1 MQIKSEE
8 RDNCE
13 IMGLQS
19 NPDQRKWLIAL
30 SFVGMIASGIWLV
43 AEAGLIRS
51 NMMSLFAPVQGPLL
65 DFQQVSGLYL
75 LYTMPLAAAVVVFA
89 RMVVGVQTFGLFT
102 PMLMAMAFLQTGLIA
117 GPVILF
123 IAIGAGL
130 VVAPLLKNLKMAR
143 VGFLGGLMAMVA
155 IALLAVVPLFNKIEW
170 VTAFPVVVTAL
181 AVERFW
187 TVWEAEGIWDAT
199 KVAFSTLLVAI
210 AIEAVV
216 LSAMVVWLVE
226 LSPYAAPVLGG
237 VLSIGFGLYRGMRL
251 SELRRFKAVRRSR

>member
-1 MQIKSEE
+1 
-8 RDNCE
+8 
-13 IMGLQS
+13 MGLQPNRQQS
-19 NPDQRKWLIAL
+19 KWLYAL
-30 SFVGMIASGIWLV
+30 LVTSLIIIVVWVV

-51 NMMSLFAPVQGPLL
+51 NLLTLVAPTRGALL
-65 DFQQVSGLYL
+65 DFQTVTGLHL
-75 LYTMPLAAAVVVFA
+75 LYTMPIAAAVVVFA

-102 PMLMAMAFLQTGLIA
+102 PMLMAMAFLQTGLVA

-123 IAIGAGL
+123 IAIGSGL
-130 VVAPLLKNLKMAR
+130 LVAPVLKNLKMAR

-181 AVERFW
+181 AVERYW

-199 KVAFSTLLVAI
+199 KVALSTLVVAI

-216 LSAMVVWLVE
+216 LSPPIYWLVE
-226 LSPYAAPVLGG
+226 LSPFAAPALGG
-237 VLSIGFGLYRGMRL
+237 VLSVTLGLYRGMRL
-251 SELRRFKAVRRSR
+251 SEMRRFKAVRGAQ

>member
-1 MQIKSEE
+1 
-8 RDNCE
+8 
-13 IMGLQS
+13 MGLKPNRDQS
-19 NPDQRKWLIAL
+19 KWLYAL
-30 SFVGMIASGIWLV
+30 LLAGLILVGIWLV

-51 NMMSLFAPVQGPLL
+51 NLSDLFAPERRALL

-123 IAIGAGL
+123 IAIGSGL
-130 VVAPLLKNLKMAR
+130 LVAPMLKSLKMAR

-155 IALLAVVPLFNKIEW
+155 IALLAVVPIFNRIEW

-181 AVERFW
+181 AVERYW
-187 TVWEAEGIWDAT
+187 TVWEAEGMWDAT
-199 KVAFSTLLVAI
+199 KVALSTLLVAI

-216 LSAMVVWLVE
+216 LSPPVRWLVD

-237 VLSIGFGLYRGMRL
+237 ILSIGLGLYRGMRL
-251 SELRRFKAVRRSR
+251 SELRRFKVVRRSR

>member
-1 MQIKSEE
+1 
-8 RDNCE
+8 
-13 IMGLQS
+13 MGLKPDRKQS
-19 NPDQRKWLIAL
+19 RWLYAL
-30 SFVGMIASGIWLV
+30 LLASLILLGIWLV

-51 NMMSLFAPVQGPLL
+51 NLLTLVAPQRAPLL
-65 DFQQVSGLYL
+65 DFQQVTGLHL

-102 PMLMAMAFLQTGLIA
+102 PMLMAMAFLQTGLVA

-130 VVAPLLKNLKMAR
+130 LVAPLLKNLKMSR

-181 AVERFW
+181 AVERYW

-199 KVAFSTLLVAI
+199 KVALSTLLVAI

-216 LSAMVVWLVE
+216 LSPPVYWLVE
-226 LSPYAAPVLGG
+226 LSPFAAPVVGG
-237 VLSIGFGLYRGMRL
+237 VLSVGLGLYRGMRL
-251 SELRRFKAVRRSR
+251 SELRRFKSVRRSP